1 MKCEFCGRELE
12 TRKVPYLRFEI
23 PVPCDCDAAKR
34 QREEEDR
41 NEREENWTKEYLM
54 AIDRA
59 RIPRRYRLYET
70 FGDGRGLYLYGMQGR
85 GKTEMACGA
94 LRAYI
99 RSGIVEE
106 GHNRFF
112 ATKSAKF
119 VSVPEWLM
127 EMRRTY
133 DVRGQSEGDLMESYA
148 GVGTLCLD
156 DLGKGQMTPWAIE
169 RIYTLLDLRYRE
181 ERTTIIT
188 SQYDGNGL
196 IRVIASRS
204 DEESAYAI
212 WSRIQGMCQIREVGG
227 PDWRRAAQNSQREG
241 RQDMI
246 Y

>member
-1 MKCEFCGRELE
+1 MVCEFCGKELE
-12 TRKVPYLRFEI
+12 TRKVEYLRFAV
-23 PVPCDCDAAKR
+23 PVPCDCEGAKR

-41 NEREENWTKEYLM
+41 RERAESWNAEYQE
-54 AIDRA
+54 AVKRA
-59 RIPRRYRLYET
+59 RIPSRCRLYDTYGE
-70 FGDGRGLYLYGMQGR
+70 GQGLYLYGMQGR

-99 RSGIVEE
+99 VSGIVEV

-112 ATKSAKF
+112 STKSAKF

-127 EMRRTY
+127 EIRRTY

-148 GVGTLCLD
+148 GVGMLCLD

-181 ERTTIIT
+181 ERPTVIT

-196 IRVIASRS
+196 IRAIAARS
-204 DEESAYAI
+204 DEQSAYAI
-212 WSRIQGMCQIREVGG
+212 WSRIQGMCQLREIVG
-227 PDWRRAAQNSQREG
+227 PDWRNPIQNSQRSM